1 MIDKI
6 IKNNFIVNVKAINYR
21 KLTDLFRERKFSPT
35 LCQGYLDRS
44 LPASPRGRRLH
55 RGHHVPPPQMPTDGA

>member
-35 LCQGYLDRS
+35 LCQGYLDLLENLTIS
-44 LPASPRGRRLH
+44 YSTKQAELEEM
-55 RGHHVPPPQMPTDGA
+55 HVH